1 MARRPSCDEATEI
14 SMSIEATVPSV
25 LATGK
30 RRRDYRMPTVLSLVA
45 AVAALGYGV
54 SVLPGRGVQGSAPPS
69 GAAVPAA
76 HAPMGFAGLS
86 ESAAARQDVAASALV
101 ELPVDPTDQDAP
113 QAQKILKEAG
123 KQIKGMQYGEAI
135 TTMHNMHA
143 LMQKYPESYLL
154 LGRALEGKK
163 DYATARDFYK
173 AAIDRDPYLAEAYWG
188 FGTASEALGDM
199 PSALGAMRSFL
210 HTKPATDKNRLK
222 IAQARSAIWEW
233 ESKLGRGPW
242 GPTKG
247 VPPGLKPEDI
257 KRDGKGAGTMMPLP
271 NTERTD
277 GSMQYEIKAGKKL
290 EKF

>member
-1 MARRPSCDEATEI
+1 
-14 SMSIEATVPSV
+14 MSIAETLPSG

-30 RRRDYRMPTVLSLVA
+30 RRRDYRISTVLWLVA

-54 SVLPGRGVQGSAPPS
+54 SVLPGRGVQGSAPAR
-69 GAAVPAA
+69 GASAPAA
-76 HAPMGFAGLS
+76 HAPMGFGGLS
-86 ESAAARQDVAASALV
+86 ESAAARQDVAASELV
-101 ELPVDPTDQDAP
+101 ELPVDAKDQNAP
-113 QAQKILKEAG
+113 QAQKILDAAG
-123 KQIKGMQYGEAI
+123 KQIKGSQYDQAI
-135 TTMHNMHA
+135 TTLHEARAM
-143 LMQKYPESYLL
+143 LQKYPESYLL

-163 DYATARDFYK
+163 DFATARDFYK
-173 AAIDRDPYLAEAYWG
+173 AAIDRDPYLADAYWG

-210 HTKPATDKNRLK
+210 HTKPATDKNRFK

-257 KRDGKGAGTMMPLP
+257 KRDGKGVGTMMPIP
-271 NTERTD
+271 GTEGAD
-277 GSMQYEIKAGKKL
+277 GKMQYEIKAGKKL
-290 EKF
+290 EIFKQ